1 MQNFSFWLSPQI
13 ALYKTAVILSA
24 SVKALRA
31 SWAMPGPAQTASGCR
46 QIPVL
51 LEKIC
56 LLKLCSIKELLGL
69 FKNLSKNMNL
79 YTFWGLHSGKWAA
92 PARLHYMVLG
102 RKKYLRLGF
111 SWHYHIVRESSSEL
125 QRVG

>member
-13 ALYKTAVILSA
+13 ALHKTAVIPSA
-24 SVKALRA
+24 SVKTLKA
-31 SWAMPGPAQTASGCR
+31 SWAMPEWQQQSAVLGHGSGGA
-46 QIPVL
+46 
-51 LEKIC
+51 IC
-56 LLKLCSIKELLGL
+56 LLKLCSIKELLRTL
-69 FKNLSKNMNL
+69 FKSLFKHMDL
-79 YTFWGLHSGKWAA
+79 CTLWGLHSGKWAA
-92 PARLHYMVLG
+92 PGRLHCMVLG